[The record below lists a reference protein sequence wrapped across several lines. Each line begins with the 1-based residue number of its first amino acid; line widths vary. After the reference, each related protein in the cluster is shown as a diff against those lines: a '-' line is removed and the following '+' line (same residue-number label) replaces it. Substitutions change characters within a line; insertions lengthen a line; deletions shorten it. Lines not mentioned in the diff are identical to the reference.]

1 MAGNVPRETFSG
13 DNASCVKYKGII
25 RGFEQIPAAE
35 AGKWQVHAG
44 KG

>member
-1 MAGNVPRETFSG
+1 MFHVKRFTGDKAPR
-13 DNASCVKYKGII
+13 VKYKGII